1 MKLPISKRLLAC
13 ASFIAPGDRVAD
25 VGTDHGY
32 FAIYLLKNGIA
43 SKVLAADI
51 GQQPLQKARDN
62 AERFGV
68 TQGISFHLCDG
79 VQGLPQ
85 DFDVLNMAGMGAETM
100 VGILKAGQWLHSGAY
115 RLVLQ
120 CQSSQNELRQ
130 YLSENGWVITKEV
143 PVRDGKFLYTVLE
156 AKPGVQHLTPGQH
169 FVSPALLAC
178 QDSQVLEYL
187 TFCRQAVEKVVLGLE
202 ALGGEKYDYY
212 AAALR
217 ELREME
223 ASRCTP

>member
-13 ASFIAPGDRVAD
+13 AALVEPGERVAD

-32 FAIYLLKNGIA
+32 LAIYLLQSGRA
-43 SKVLAADI
+43 SRVFAGDI
-51 GQQPLQKARDN
+51 GPQPLERAKENAR
-62 AERFGV
+62 RFGV
-68 TQGISFHLCDG
+68 TRGISFHLCDG
-79 VQGLPQ
+79 VKGLPR
-85 DFDVLNMAGMGAETM
+85 DFDVLVMAGLGAETM
-100 VGILKAGQWLHSGAY
+100 VQILKGGPWLRQGRY

-130 YLSENGWVITKEV
+130 YLSEAGWKITREE

-156 AKPGVQHLTPGQH
+156 ARPGLEKLTPGQH
-169 FVSPALLAC
+169 FASPALLRSESPLVG
-178 QDSQVLEYL
+178 DYL
-187 TFCRQAVEKVVLGLE
+187 RFCRGAVEKVVQGLE
-202 ALGGEKYDYY
+202 AQGGQKFDYY

-223 ASRCTP
+223 AERCR